1 MGFCRLGM
9 LAIALYLCLAPVDTF
24 VPIFIVFIFG
34 AAVGSF
40 LNVVIYRLP
49 AGLSLLY
56 PPSRCPKCEQRLKPY
71 DNVPVFGWMWL
82 LGRCRNCKLP
92 ISIRYPM
99 VEFSTGALFV
109 AVFLMFGVTWRTPG
123 YWIFVCWLLSLALI
137 DLDTMTLPNS
147 LTSSGLVLGW
157 IFQGWMRYV
166 ESSPSLPVGLE
177 GGVDSGGVGAI
188 ASVLGFGG
196 LGGMMGEFNGVL
208 SAMLASVLGL
218 LLFDF
223 VGIAGSRAFGKAA
236 MGGGDAKLA
245 AMMAA
250 WLGLPALLLTTFLAA
265 AMGAVIGSSALALGV
280 LGPKQHI
287 PFGPYLALGALFTLF
302 YGVWMIETYRSIF
315 FPVGW

>member
-1 MGFCRLGM
+1 M
-9 LAIALYLCLAPVDTF
+9 LFGHDSIGLYLCFAPVDTF
-24 VPIFIVFIFG
+24 VPIIIVFILG

-40 LNVVIYRLP
+40 LNVVAYRLP

-56 PPSRCPKCEQRLKPY
+56 PPSRCPKCEKRLKPY

-109 AVFLMFGVTWRTPG
+109 AVFLMFGATWRTPG
-123 YWIFVCWLLSLALI
+123 YWVFVCWLLSLALF
-137 DLDTMTLPNS
+137 DLDMLTLPNS

-157 IFQGWMRYV
+157 LFQGWMSY
-166 ESSPSLPVGLE
+166 LE
-177 GGVDSGGVGAI
+177 NPTLSHGGCGGVLSVI
-188 ASVLGFGG
+188 ASVLGR
-196 LGGMMGEFNGVL
+196 
-208 SAMLASVLGL
+208 

-250 WLGLPALLLTTFLAA
+250 WLGWPALLLITFLAA

-287 PFGPYLALGALFTLF
+287 PFGPYLALGALLTLF
-302 YGVWMIETYRSIF
+302 YGAWMIETYRSIF
-315 FPVGW
+315 FPIG

>member
-1 MGFCRLGM
+1 MN
-9 LAIALYLCLAPVDTF
+9 TF
-24 VPIFIVFIFG
+24 VPILLVFIFG

-40 LNVVIYRLP
+40 LNVVVYRLP

-56 PPSRCPKCEQRLKPY
+56 PPSHCPKCETRLKPY
-71 DNVPVFGWMWL
+71 DNVPVLGWLWL
-82 LGRCRNCKLP
+82 RGRCRNCNLP

-109 AVFLMFGVTWRTPG
+109 AVFLMFGVTWWTPG

-157 IFQGWMRYV
+157 AFQGWMRYL
-166 ESSPSLPVGLE
+166 ESPTPLHVG
-177 GGVDSGGVGAI
+177 GGVVASVI
-188 ASVLGFGG
+188 ASVLG
-196 LGGMMGEFNGVL
+196 LW
-208 SAMLASVLGL
+208 
-218 LLFDF
+218 LFDLI
-223 VGIAGSRAFGKAA
+223 GIAGSRAFGKAA

-250 WLGLPALLLTTFLAA
+250 WLGWPALLLTTFLAA
-265 AMGAVIGSSALALGV
+265 AMGAILGSSAVALGV

-287 PFGPYLALGALFTLF
+287 PFGPYLALGALLTLF
-302 YGVWMIETYRSIF
+302 YGAWMIATYQAIF
-315 FPVGW
+315 FPVGV